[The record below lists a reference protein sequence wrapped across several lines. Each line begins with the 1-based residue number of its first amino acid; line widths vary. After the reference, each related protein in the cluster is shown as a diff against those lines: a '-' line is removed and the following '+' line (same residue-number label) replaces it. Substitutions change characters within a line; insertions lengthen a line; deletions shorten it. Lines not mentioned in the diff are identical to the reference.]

1 MAYFAKVNNE
11 NYTVENVIKVDNT
24 NLLDENKN
32 ESEAVGQAYIASIGL
47 SGTWIQTSYNRNF
60 RGEYAGIGMVYDPI
74 EDVFKC
80 D

>member
-1 MAYFAKVNNE
+1 MAHFAKVNNE

-24 NLLDENKN
+24 NLLDENGN

-74 EDVFKC
+74 ENVFKR